1 MLKKKVYIL
10 PLVILLLL
18 FVKTNAQVLCGL
30 PKVTDEEK
38 KTLLGLSN
46 SNKNARKIN
55 NYTIF
60 VSPTIVHKSSGE
72 SNFSESQIYQLIN
85 NANVIFAP
93 IKIHFEVLNN
103 KIEHIN
109 EDKYY
114 DFKTLDESDL

>member
-10 PLVILLLL
+10 PLVILLLS

-55 NYTIF
+55 NFRIL
-60 VSPTIVHKSSGE
+60 S
-72 SNFSESQIYQLIN
+72 L
-85 NANVIFAP
+85 
-93 IKIHFEVLNN
+93 IKIIAEAVVS
-103 KIEHIN
+103 
-109 EDKYY
+109 
-114 DFKTLDESDL
+114 LDYFRLCRRYSELFVNPAKSTMS